1 MTMLMEI
8 FLNIHTETLVK
19 AIFVLCVFGTVIAFA
34 VIDREIMKKCIIL
47 VLMVISLFLAVLTWF
62 SKKHETLT
70 IREIQQLTTN
80 FEGHHYE
87 N

>member
-1 MTMLMEI
+1 MLMEI
-8 FLNIHTETLVK
+8 FLSIHAETLVK
-19 AIFVLCVFGTVIAFA
+19 AIFVLCVSGTVIAFA
-34 VIDREIMKKCIIL
+34 VIDRETIIKCIIL
-47 VLMVISLFLAVLTWF
+47 VLMVITLFFAVLIWF

-80 FEGHHYE
+80 FERHHYD